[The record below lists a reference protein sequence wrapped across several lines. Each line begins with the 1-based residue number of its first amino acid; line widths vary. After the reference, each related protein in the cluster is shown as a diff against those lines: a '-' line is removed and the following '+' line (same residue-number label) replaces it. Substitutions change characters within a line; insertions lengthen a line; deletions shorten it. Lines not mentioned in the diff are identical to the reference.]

1 MKISERKE
9 TTYSCDYK
17 TKGVNQSITVSHKD
31 VPFQIQTDFNNC
43 VTDIND
49 IKLLY
54 EFLGE
59 FISEFERPSP

>member
-1 MKISERKE
+1 MKTTERKE

-17 TKGVNQSITVSHKD
+17 TKGVTQSITVNHKD
-31 VPFQIQTDFNNC
+31 VPFQIQTEFNNC